1 MAELHIS
8 LSSAKVSIL
17 HDRKSNA
24 AHFDVRYPSFDVNII
39 PNHLRG
45 GYAFKM
51 TVKLG
56 ARQWY
61 LYPGVREHIV
71 KLKER
76 HLYYPLF
83 CEADSLIGN
92 WIFND
97 NITTEVRDTL
107 SIISVDTFIS
117 KGTSKHN
124 GVVYIEPKRLE
135 VLISVSFEIN
145 SDGVVSMALPIQVKK
160 NIVKMFKA
168 HMDTLDKKDKPT
180 RAQMKEYIESVRT
193 LDDPYD
199 YNTPLPF

>member
-1 MAELHIS
+1 MPELQLY
-8 LSSAKVSIL
+8 LSNAKASIM

-24 AHFDVRYPSFDVNII
+24 ACFDMKYPSFDLSIH

-61 LYPGVREHIV
+61 LYPGIKEYIV

-83 CEADSLIGN
+83 CEADSLKGN
-92 WIFND
+92 WIFDD

-107 SIISVDTFIS
+107 SVISVDTFII

-124 GVVYIEPKRLE
+124 GFVYVEPKRLE
-135 VLISVSFEIN
+135 VLIAVSFEVN
-145 SDGVVSMALPIQVKK
+145 SDGIVSMSLPIQVKK

-168 HMDTLDKKDKPT
+168 HMDKIDKPT
-180 RAQMKEYIESVRT
+180 RAQMKEHIESVRV

-199 YNTPLPF
+199 YDSPLPF

>member
-1 MAELHIS
+1 MAELHLS

-24 AHFDVRYPSFDVNII
+24 AHFNITYPSFDVSIN

-45 GYAFKM
+45 GYAFNM

-61 LYPGVREHIV
+61 LYPGVREYIV

-76 HLYYPLF
+76 DLYYPLF
-83 CEADSLIGN
+83 CEADFSKFSWL
-92 WIFND
+92 FND
-97 NITTEVRDTL
+97 NLTTEVRDTF

-124 GVVYIEPKRLE
+124 GFVYVEPKRLE
-135 VLISVSFEIN
+135 VLIAVSFEIN
-145 SDGVVSMALPIQVKK
+145 SDDVVSMVLPIEVKK

-199 YNTPLPF
+199 YDTPLPF

>member
-1 MAELHIS
+1 MPELHLS
-8 LSSAKVSIL
+8 LLSAKVQLL

-24 AHFDVRYPSFDVNII
+24 AHFDIRYPSFDLNIQ

-45 GYAFKM
+45 GYAFRM

-61 LYPGVREHIV
+61 LYPGIREHIV

-83 CEADSLIGN
+83 CEADSIIGN
-92 WIFND
+92 WIFNG
-97 NITTEVRDTL
+97 NITTEVRDTFN
-107 SIISVDTFIS
+107 IISVDTFIHN
-117 KGTSKHN
+117 GTSKHN
-124 GVVYIEPKRLE
+124 GFVYLEPKRLE
-135 VLISVSFEIN
+135 VLITISFEIN
-145 SDGVVSMALPIQVKK
+145 SDGIVSMSLPIQVKK
-160 NIVKMFKA
+160 NIVNMFKA
-168 HMDTLDKKDKPT
+168 HMGKIDKPT
-180 RAQMKEYIESVRT
+180 RAQMKEHIESVRT

>member
-56 ARQWY
+56 PRQWY

-83 CEADSLIGN
+83 YEADSLIGN

-160 NIVKMFKA
+160 NIVKMFKD
-168 HMDTLDKKDKPT
+168 HMGTMDKPT

-199 YNTPLPF
+199 YDTPLPF

>member
-83 CEADSLIGN
+83 YEADSLIGN

-145 SDGVVSMALPIQVKK
+145 SDGVVSMSLPIQVKK
-160 NIVKMFKA
+160 NIVKMFKD
-168 HMDTLDKKDKPT
+168 HMGTMDKPT

-199 YNTPLPF
+199 YDTPLPF

>member
-1 MAELHIS
+1 MPELHLS

-24 AHFDVRYPSFDVNII
+24 AHFDITYPSFDLSIN
-39 PNHLRG
+39 PNHLKG

-61 LYPGVREHIV
+61 LYPGVKEHIL

-83 CEADSLIGN
+83 CEANSLKDKWMLDDDLNNEIKS
-92 WIFND
+92 
-97 NITTEVRDTL
+97 TL
-107 SIISVDTFIS
+107 SIISVEGWIHH
-117 KGTSKHN
+117 GTSKHN
-124 GVVYIEPKRLE
+124 GFVYQEPKRVE
-135 VLISVSFEIN
+135 VVIAISFEIN
-145 SDGVVSMALPIQVKK
+145 SDGVVSMSLPIQVKK

-168 HMDTLDKKDKPT
+168 YIGKIDKPT
-180 RAQMKEYIESVRT
+180 RAQVREYIDSVKT

-199 YNTPLPF
+199 YDTELPF

>member
-1 MAELHIS
+1 MPELHLS

-24 AHFDVRYPSFDVNII
+24 AHFDITYPSFDLSIN

-51 TVKLG
+51 TIKLG

-61 LYPGVREHIV
+61 LYPGIKEHILE
-71 KLKER
+71 LKKR
-76 HLYYPLF
+76 HFYYPLF
-83 CEADSLIGN
+83 CEVDFLKDKWSFDDDI
-92 WIFND
+92 I
-97 NITTEVRDTL
+97 TEVRSTI
-107 SIISVDTFIS
+107 SVISVDAFTI

-124 GVVYIEPKRLE
+124 GFVYLEPKRLE
-135 VLISVSFEIN
+135 VLIAVSFEIN

-168 HMDTLDKKDKPT
+168 HMGKINKPT
-180 RAQMKEYIESVRT
+180 RAQMKEHIESVRT
-193 LDDPYD
+193 LDDSYD
-199 YNTPLPF
+199 YDTELPF

>member
-1 MAELHIS
+1 MPELHLS

-24 AHFDVRYPSFDVNII
+24 AHFDITYPSFDLSIN

-51 TVKLG
+51 TIKLG

-61 LYPGVREHIV
+61 LYPGVKEHILE
-71 KLKER
+71 LKKR
-76 HLYYPLF
+76 HFYYPLF
-83 CEADSLIGN
+83 CEANSLKDKWMLDDDLNNEI
-92 WIFND
+92 
-97 NITTEVRDTL
+97 RSTL
-107 SIISVDTFIS
+107 SIISVDAFTI

-124 GVVYIEPKRLE
+124 GFVYLEPKRLE
-135 VLISVSFEIN
+135 VLITVSFEIN
-145 SDGVVSMALPIQVKK
+145 SDGVVSMSLPIQVKK

-168 HMDTLDKKDKPT
+168 HMGKINKPT
-180 RAQMKEYIESVRT
+180 RAQMKEHIESLRV

-199 YNTPLPF
+199 YDTELPF

>member
-1 MAELHIS
+1 MAELHLS
-8 LSSAKVSIL
+8 LSSAKVQLL

-24 AHFDVRYPSFDVNII
+24 AQFNITYPSFDVNII

-51 TVKLG
+51 TIKLG

-61 LYPGVREHIV
+61 LYPGVREYIV

-76 HLYYPLF
+76 DLYYPLF
-83 CEADSLIGN
+83 CEADSSKGMGN

-97 NITTEVRDTL
+97 NIITEVRDTL

-124 GVVYIEPKRLE
+124 GFVYVEPKRLE
-135 VLISVSFEIN
+135 VLIAASFEVN

-168 HMDTLDKKDKPT
+168 HMDKIDKPT
-180 RAQMKEYIESVRT
+180 RAQMKEHIESVRT

-199 YNTPLPF
+199 YDSPLPF

>member
-1 MAELHIS
+1 MQL
-8 LSSAKVSIL
+8 L

-24 AHFDVRYPSFDVNII
+24 AQFNITYPSFDVNIV

-83 CEADSLIGN
+83 YEADSLIGN

-97 NITTEVRDTL
+97 NITTEVRDTF

-135 VLISVSFEIN
+135 VLIAVSFEIN

-168 HMDTLDKKDKPT
+168 HMDTIEKPT
-180 RAQMKEYIESVRT
+180 RAQIKEHIESVRT

-199 YNTPLPF
+199 YDTPLPF

>member
-61 LYPGVREHIV
+61 LYPGIKEHIL
-71 KLKER
+71 KLQQR
-76 HLYYPLF
+76 DFYYPLF
-83 CEADSLIGN
+83 CEAVSLKDRWSYDDDLI
-92 WIFND
+92 
-97 NITTEVRDTL
+97 TEVKNTL
-107 SIISVDTFIS
+107 SIISLDAFTI

-124 GVVYIEPKRLE
+124 GFVYLEPKRLE
-135 VLISVSFEIN
+135 VLISASFELN
-145 SDGVVSMALPIQVKK
+145 SDGVVSMSLPIHVKK
-160 NIVKMFKA
+160 SIVKMFKD
-168 HMDTLDKKDKPT
+168 HIGKIDKPT
-180 RAQMKEYIESVRT
+180 RAQIKEHIESLRV

-199 YNTPLPF
+199 YDTPLPF

>member
-83 CEADSLIGN
+83 YEADSLIGN

-160 NIVKMFKA
+160 NIVKMFKD
-168 HMDTLDKKDKPT
+168 HMGTMDKPT

-199 YNTPLPF
+199 YDTPLPF

>member
-24 AHFDVRYPSFDVNII
+24 AQFNITYPSFDVNIV

-83 CEADSLIGN
+83 YEADSLIGN

-97 NITTEVRDTL
+97 NITTEVRDTF

-135 VLISVSFEIN
+135 VLIAVSFEIN

-168 HMDTLDKKDKPT
+168 HMDTIDKPT
-180 RAQMKEYIESVRT
+180 RAQMKEHIESVRT

-199 YNTPLPF
+199 YDTPLPF

>member
-1 MAELHIS
+1 MPELHLY
-8 LSSAKVSIL
+8 LSNAKASIM

-24 AHFDVRYPSFDVNII
+24 ACFDIRYPSFDLSIH

-56 ARQWY
+56 VRQWY
-61 LYPGVREHIV
+61 LYPGIREHIV

-83 CEADSLIGN
+83 CEVSSLKDN
-92 WIFND
+92 WSFLDDIID
-97 NITTEVRDTL
+97 EVRSTL
-107 SIISVDTFIS
+107 SVISVDTYVS

-124 GVVYIEPKRLE
+124 GFVYVEPKRLE
-135 VLISVSFEIN
+135 VLITVSFEIN
-145 SDGVVSMALPIQVKK
+145 SDGLVSMSLPIQVKK

-168 HMDTLDKKDKPT
+168 HMSKIDKPT
-180 RAQMKEYIESVRT
+180 RAQMKEHIESVRV

-199 YNTPLPF
+199 YDTELPF